1 MRCSGVHFKKGVEV
15 VCLNEAKR
23 NPGHL
28 LLMAIV
34 YVWVIVFV
42 EAMLWGGNVEVSTV
56 TYDSQV
62 VCVMYVVT

>member
-1 MRCSGVHFKKGVEV
+1 MFRGIPRQTGVGVV
-15 VCLNEAKR
+15 RLNHAKN